1 MMNRDSI
8 RLCII
13 PTYQYTENDICYMFN
28 NKRNDKQILD
38 SVWLDNALISLKCN
52 YNILQTEIFIPDI
65 TVISDFYFTIIF
77 HLIKSVCKKV
87 LLTTNLIQ
95 FNKNIINY
103 CDIINV
109 NLNFNEFLLH
119 KDNIYNNIKSI
130 SNKVI
135 NVKSF
140 DISCYKN
147 QEKIIYDLNMLGIK
161 SWEIVPYHAYVNSKL
176 KTTDYSH
183 FESLIKNYL
192 FLTKKMNFAFQ
203 NKLQLDEVLCIDN
216 YNAQTIYITPY
227 NNFGVLDFTKNNEFQ
242 ILEYDSVEK
251 LQKKLIEMEKS
262 RDIFCHYCD
271 SKLRCLAN
279 RYQNLN
285 YEGKS
290 CSGFKDLIDF
300 YNK

>member
-1 MMNRDSI
+1 MNRDSI

-28 NKRNDKQILD
+28 NKCNDKQILD

-95 FNKNIINY
+95 FNKNIINC

-119 KDNIYNNIKSI
+119 KDNVYNNIKSI

-203 NKLQLDEVLCIDN
+203 NELQLDEVLCIDN
-216 YNAQTIYITPY
+216 YNVQTIYITPY

-242 ILEYDSVEK
+242 IFEYDSVEK
-251 LQKKLIEMEKS
+251 LQKKLTEMEKS

-290 CSGFKDLIDF
+290 CSGFKDLIEF

>member
-1 MMNRDSI
+1 MNRDSI

-77 HLIKSVCKKV
+77 HLIKSICKKV

-95 FNKNIINY
+95 FNKNIINC

-119 KDNIYNNIKSI
+119 KDNVYNNIKSI

-147 QEKIIYDLNMLGIK
+147 QEKIIYDLNMLSIK

-192 FLTKKMNFAFQ
+192 FLVKKMNFAFQ

-216 YNAQTIYITPY
+216 YNVQTVYITPY
-227 NNFGVLDFTKNNEFQ
+227 NNFGILDFTKNNEFQ
-242 ILEYDSVEK
+242 IFEYDSVEK
-251 LQKKLIEMEKS
+251 LQKKLTEMEKS

-290 CSGFKDLIDF
+290 CSGFKDLIEF

>member
-1 MMNRDSI
+1 MNRDSI

-13 PTYQYTENDICYMFN
+13 PTYQYTENDVCYMFN

-95 FNKNIINY
+95 FNKNIINC

-119 KDNIYNNIKSI
+119 KDNVYNNIKSI

-161 SWEIVPYHAYVNSKL
+161 SWEIVPYHAYINSRL

-216 YNAQTIYITPY
+216 YNVQTIYITPY

-251 LQKKLIEMEKS
+251 LQKKLTEMEKS

-290 CSGFKDLIDF
+290 CSGFKDLIEF